1 MCFKPKITILIPVY
15 NGANFIRKA
24 IESAIGQTYSNIEI
38 LVINDGSTDNGETE
52 KIVKSFGNKVK
63 YIAKENGGVASALNV
78 GIREATGDYIAWL
91 SHDDVY
97 KPNRIEEQINVLN
110 ELEDKTTLLFTNV
123 ELIDENGDVFCIT
136 NYANLIGKEKLCQG
150 VYPVIKGTVNG
161 CSILIAKECFNKVG
175 MFNENLKTTND
186 YEMWMRLFKEF
197 KSYLIEEPLIQ
208 YRIHKN
214 QDTNKS
220 PYIIKESN
228 ELWVDIIEHLE
239 ERQIEEWG
247 FEPFNIYMDLYFQM
261 FNSKYTEAC
270 PVAYEKAK
278 KIYEKTSPRVS
289 VIMPCYNSEKYLR
302 KAIQSVLDQTYRN
315 FELIIIDDNSTDNT
329 ETIIKEYE
337 QKDFRIRYYKKD
349 KSEKGIS
356 KTMNKGIE
364 LARGQYIT
372 RMDSDDI
379 IIPEKIEQQIHFLDA
394 NKEYGICSV
403 NIAMM
408 DNLDNIYNINVY
420 PEQKVPSEWTFLW
433 TNPIPNAP
441 CMYRTSIIK
450 ENNIKFNELKTAEDY
465 DFLKQLVTKTK
476 IHMINEPLYYYRHN
490 EKSIYN
496 TNKKETF
503 KTSLKISEE
512 YYRIV
517 TKREV
522 PEYYKFLTC
531 FYTEDNE
538 PIIKDVEEIYKFL
551 EETAQSLK
559 GFYKWTDEQYE
570 NVQLDILKLIEKY
583 AVYKYLVQRYGR
595 IRADFEEKADEE
607 SSIMRLVRRGR
618 QYLKDNGIKK
628 TVRKIMQKVKG
639 KIWKK

>member
-1 MCFKPKITILIPVY
+1 MY
-15 NGANFIRKA
+15 NEFGLD
-24 IESAIGQTYSNIEI
+24 NID
-38 LVINDGSTDNGETE
+38 INLEPPTE
-52 KIVKSFGNKVK
+52 EPARQYYF
-63 YIAKENGGVASALNV
+63 IAKC
-78 GIREATGDYIAWL
+78 REW
-91 SHDDVY
+91 
-97 KPNRIEEQINVLN
+97 
-110 ELEDKTTLLFTNV
+110 
-123 ELIDENGDVFCIT
+123 
-136 NYANLIGKEKLCQG
+136 
-150 VYPVIKGTVNG
+150 IKD
-161 CSILIAKECFNKVG
+161 F
-175 MFNENLKTTND
+175 
-186 YEMWMRLFKEF
+186 
-197 KSYLIEEPLIQ
+197 
-208 YRIHKN
+208 
-214 QDTNKS
+214 
-220 PYIIKESN
+220 
-228 ELWVDIIEHLE
+228 
-239 ERQIEEWG
+239 
-247 FEPFNIYMDLYFQM
+247 
-261 FNSKYTEAC
+261 
-270 PVAYEKAK
+270 
-278 KIYEKTSPRVS
+278 
-289 VIMPCYNSEKYLR
+289 
-302 KAIQSVLDQTYRN
+302 
-315 FELIIIDDNSTDNT
+315 
-329 ETIIKEYE
+329 E
-337 QKDFRIRYYKKD
+337 QKDFRIKFYKKFEND
-349 KSEKGIS
+349 KGIS
-356 KTMNKGIE
+356 KSMNKGIE
-364 LARGQYIT
+364 LAKGQYIT

-379 IIPEKIEQQIHFLDA
+379 IIPEKIEQQVKFLNN

-476 IHMINEPLYYYRHN
+476 IYMINEPLYYYRHN

-496 TNKKETF
+496 TNKKDTF